1 MQGFLGITSQKG
13 DDVLQGIFETVKCNK
28 IIFGFFYGYKR
39 DMQFSKIYE
48 LEEKDLFS
56 VLNCDII
63 HGE

>member
-13 DDVLQGIFETVKCNK
+13 DDVPQGIFETVKCNK
-28 IIFGFFYGYKR
+28 IIFWFFYRYKR

-48 LEEKDLFS
+48 LEEKDLLS
-56 VLNCDII
+56 MLNCNII